1 MSSQHTGLINFE
13 AASNPPHCFLG
24 SVLTGLDLK
33 SSERIAV
40 YVSGSD
46 DLRSQGTQYRRS
58 VVQVLVVRV
67 DIGVM
72 IYEAMTPQCR
82 RSVVQVLVV
91 RVDIGVVI
99 YEAMTGQCRRSVVQ
113 VLVLRVDIGVVI
125 YAAMTPQ
132 CGRSVVQV
140 LVVRVDI
147 GVVTYEAMTPQCG
160 RSGFRSWLSEWI

>member
-24 SVLTGLDLK
+24 SVLTGLELK

-58 VVQVLVVRV
+58 EC
-67 DIGVM
+67 G
-72 IYEAMTPQCR
+72 

-91 RVDIGVVI
+91 TVDIKVVTYEAMTPQYGRSVVQVLIVRAHIGVVI
-99 YEAMTGQCRRSVVQ
+99 YEAMT
-113 VLVLRVDIGVVI
+113 
-125 YAAMTPQ
+125 PH

-147 GVVTYEAMTPQCG
+147 GVVSYKAMTSQCG
-160 RSGFRSWLSEWI
+160 RSVVQVLVVRVD